1 MLAGRVSVAVA
12 GIVALGVGC
21 NGSSSGPNGSSYLS
35 YLNGGPA
42 SSVAAGGT
50 TNPGSTTGGGTTG
63 GGTTGGGTTGGG
75 TTGGGTTGGGT
86 TGGGTTSG
94 TAMWLYVAN
103 QGSNNI
109 TTFKIDGTSGVA
121 SGPNDTA
128 MPTGFQPFWLC
139 TDPTGFTLFAT
150 GIASNQVLGIAIQGG
165 KLTLGTPAATSSTA
179 PAPVA
184 VTADRGNIYVADAN
198 ISATGTAGANGVVE
212 SFAYS
217 SSAIT
222 SPSTPLTVGTAGG
235 PTACVIDATGTFLY
249 VAMGADNQIVS
260 VPVTS
265 GVMGTPNPGVTC
277 AAAAASGAAQAGPIS
292 IAIDPAGANVF
303 AGNTDGTITPFA
315 VSNGALTAGA
325 AVNATSSTTAAAV
338 PLGLAVDSTGTF
350 LASANGGAVSV
361 IQGSAGSDDVS
372 VFSINAGA
380 ISMIGSS
387 WGKAGTAP
395 GAVIFHPTVAVLYCS
410 NQGNNTIGCFNVAS
424 SIGLTPLSGAG
435 TVALPANDTV
445 PSGLAVAK

>member
-12 GIVALGVGC
+12 GLVALGVGC
-21 NGSSSGPNGSSYLS
+21 NGPSTGPNGSAYLS
-35 YLNGGPA
+35 YLNGAPA
-42 SSVAAGGT
+42 SAVAGGGT

-165 KLTLGTPAATSSTA
+165 KLTLGTPVATSASA

-184 VTADRGNIYVADAN
+184 VTADSSAIYVADAN
-198 ISATGTAGANGVVE
+198 ISASGTPGTNGVVE
-212 SFAYS
+212 AFPYS
-217 SSAIT
+217 TSTI
-222 SPSTPLTVGTAGG
+222 SPSTALTVGTAGG
-235 PTACVIDATGTFLY
+235 PTACVVDAAGTFLY

-260 VPVTS
+260 IPVTN
-265 GVMGTPNPGVTC
+265 GVMGTPNQGVTC
-277 AAAAASGAAQAGPIS
+277 AGASSQAGPIS

-325 AVNATSSTTAAAV
+325 AVKASSSTTAAV

-350 LASANGGAVSV
+350 LASANGGAVSQ
-361 IQGSAGSDDVS
+361 ITGSAGSDDVS

-380 ISMIGSS
+380 ISMIGNS

-395 GAVIFHPTVAVLYCS
+395 GACIFHPTVAVLYCS